1 MKNRTALVTG
11 ASRGIG
17 AAIARELSAQGWN
30 LVLNYCYSRQK
41 AEALAASLPN
51 AAAVQA
57 DVSQAA
63 EVERLVA
70 EGVRLFGRIDLLVNN
85 AGIAEQK
92 LFTELS
98 EEDWDRMLAVN
109 LKSVFLACRAVLP
122 GMIRRQEGGI
132 INISSIWGITG
143 ASCEVHYSAAKAGMI
158 GLTRALA
165 QEVGP
170 SNIRVN
176 CVAPGVIR
184 TEMCEGL
191 GEETLS
197 SLREETPIG
206 RLGTPEDIAYAVAF
220 LASERAGFITGQVLS
235 PNGGLAI

>member
-70 EGVRLFGRIDLLVNN
+70 DGVRLFGRIDLFVNN
-85 AGIAEQK
+85 EGIAEQK
-92 LFTELS
+92 LFTEL
-98 EEDWDRMLAVN
+98 
-109 LKSVFLACRAVLP
+109 
-122 GMIRRQEGGI
+122 
-132 INISSIWGITG
+132 
-143 ASCEVHYSAAKAGMI
+143 CE
-158 GLTRALA
+158 
-165 QEVGP
+165 
-170 SNIRVN
+170 
-176 CVAPGVIR
+176 
-184 TEMCEGL
+184 
-191 GEETLS
+191 
-197 SLREETPIG
+197 
-206 RLGTPEDIAYAVAF
+206 
-220 LASERAGFITGQVLS
+220 
-235 PNGGLAI
+235 

>member
-51 AAAVQA
+51 AAAVQ
-57 DVSQAA
+57 
-63 EVERLVA
+63 A

-191 GEETLS
+191 GEETLA